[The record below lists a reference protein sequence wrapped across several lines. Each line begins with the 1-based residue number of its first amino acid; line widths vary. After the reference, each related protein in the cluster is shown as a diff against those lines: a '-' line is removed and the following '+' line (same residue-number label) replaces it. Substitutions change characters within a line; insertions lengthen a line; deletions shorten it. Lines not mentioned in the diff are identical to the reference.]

1 MTLKEKI
8 AQMLIITPDEK
19 NFETSIKEMIEK
31 YQIGGVVLYSKNYNS
46 YQEMIEKINFIKK
59 CNKLYGKTPIW
70 ISIDQEGGR
79 VNRFPDEI
87 ENIKNAYSI
96 GKTKNI
102 ELAKNVG
109 NTIGKMLIETG
120 INMNYAPVLDIK
132 RFEDNHAIGNRA
144 YSENKET
151 VFSIA
156 NAVMQGMKEA
166 GVLAVPKHFPGH
178 GMSKADS
185 HFFVPHVNSNLE
197 QLENEDLYPFKKV
210 FENGADAVMVGHL
223 IVETIDKKMPA
234 SLSKKIITEMLKNK
248 YKFKGLIVTDDLK
261 MLAIRLMFST
271 EDAVSNAILAGND
284 SILLG
289 IEYKK
294 IENII
299 NKIEKRVNDGFIPLE
314 IIEASANKNIKM
326 KKAYNIND
334 EQIKRNGYRIL

>member
-46 YQEMIEKINFIKK
+46 YQEMIEKINFIKQ
-59 CNKLYGKTPIW
+59 CSKLYGKTPIW

-79 VNRFPDEI
+79 VNRFPNEI

-96 GKTKNI
+96 EKTKNI

-144 YSENKET
+144 YSENKEI
-151 VFSIA
+151 VYSMS

-185 HFFVPHVNSNLE
+185 HFFVPRVNSNLE

-210 FENGADAVMVGHL
+210 FENGADAIMVGHL

-234 SLSKKIITEMLKNK
+234 SLSKKIITDILKNK
-248 YKFKGLIVTDDLK
+248 YNFNGLIVTDDLK

-294 IENII
+294 IGNII
-299 NKIEKRVNDGFIPLE
+299 DKIEKRVNDGLIPLE
-314 IIEASANKNIKM
+314 KIEASANKNIKM